1 MAILVYIENTDGTLK
16 KSAFEAASYAKAIAD
31 QLGDSVTALSIGN
44 VDKSELEK
52 LGKYGVSKVLDAN
65 QDKLQSFVNKAYAS
79 IIASAAK
86 QEGSKVVVLSNS
98 FSGKG
103 LGPRVAAKLDAGFAD
118 GAINL
123 PTFNGDSMEIKKTAF
138 SNKAFA
144 TEVINSAV
152 KVIAVNP
159 NAFEV
164 KEVGGSAEVVD
175 FTPDLQDQD
184 FNVMVKEIV
193 RATDKVSLPEAEI
206 VVSAGR
212 GLKGPENWGMVEELA
227 DVLGAAT
234 ACSKPVSDAGWRPHS
249 EHVGQTGIVVSPNL
263 YIAIG
268 ISGAIQHL
276 AGVSSSKTIVVINK
290 DPEAP
295 FFKVADYGIVG
306 DAFDIVPKLTALPR
320 SLRSRAAQCHNPSTP
335 SPSPTGRPGTGA
347 CGPRLS
353 FPSSSTSASSASTA
367 PSSSASC
374 SSSCPVGGSSTSA
387 PSTGQR
393 TALAGCSS
401 PSPCYARPHRS
412 LSRPTRRPSSPASW
426 AQTAQSTSPRASS

>member
-1 MAILVYIENTDGTLK
+1 MAILVYIENTEGTLK
-16 KSAFEAASYAKAIAD
+16 KSAFEVASYAKAIAD

-44 VDKSELEK
+44 VDKAELEK

-65 QDKLQSFVNKAYAS
+65 QDKLKNFVNKAYAS

-86 QEGSKVVVLSNS
+86 QENAKVVVLSNS

-118 GAINL
+118 GAIGL
-123 PTFNGDSMEIKKTAF
+123 PTFNGDQMEVKKTAF

-144 TEVINSAV
+144 TEVISSAV

-159 NAFEV
+159 NAFDV
-164 KEVGGSAEVVD
+164 KETGAAAEVVD
-175 FTPDLQDQD
+175 FTPELQDQD

-193 RATDKVSLPEAEI
+193 RATDKISLPEAEI

-212 GLKGPENWGMVEELA
+212 GMKGPENWGMIEELA
-227 DVLGAAT
+227 NVLGAAT

-276 AGVSSSKTIVVINK
+276 AGVSSSKNIVVINK

-306 DAFDIVPKLTALPR
+306 DAFEIVPKLTEAIKNLK
-320 SLRSRAAQCHNPSTP
+320 NN
-335 SPSPTGRPGTGA
+335 
-347 CGPRLS
+347 
-353 FPSSSTSASSASTA
+353 
-367 PSSSASC
+367 
-374 SSSCPVGGSSTSA
+374 
-387 PSTGQR
+387 
-393 TALAGCSS
+393 
-401 PSPCYARPHRS
+401 
-412 LSRPTRRPSSPASW
+412 
-426 AQTAQSTSPRASS
+426 